1 MIEPLSVSDLLKAPI
16 PDAPQGK
23 QPVRLIACGATKS
36 VNSIVRQLHV
46 LGFAEVSQW
55 TPLLPSPVSSELI
68 RILIRYINVSV

>member
-23 QPVRLIACGATKS
+23 QPVRLIACGATKN
-36 VNSIVRQLHV
+36 VNSVVHQLHV
-46 LGFAEVSQW
+46 LGFAEVSEW
-55 TPLLPSPVSSELI
+55 TPLLPSPVSGEVI